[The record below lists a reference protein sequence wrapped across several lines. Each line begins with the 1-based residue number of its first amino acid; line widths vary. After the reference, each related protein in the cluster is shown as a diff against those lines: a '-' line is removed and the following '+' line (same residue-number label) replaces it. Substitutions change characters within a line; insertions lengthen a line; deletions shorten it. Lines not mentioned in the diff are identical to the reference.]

1 MNICIYIYINWL
13 FAGIRGEGVW
23 VDRLGFDMR
32 ISCPENEVYDRGPN
46 SIPKGSDRR
55 EARVQNHHSIICPS
69 LLGKWK
75 RVNMHLISTS

>member
-1 MNICIYIYINWL
+1 
-13 FAGIRGEGVW
+13 
-23 VDRLGFDMR
+23 MR
-32 ISCPENEVYDRGPN
+32 ISRPENEVYDRGPN